1 MHIPFVPEDYFWI
14 FDLQIKYGKDLCSEV
29 LAKKKK
35 KSFFLN
41 NFSIHEKE
49 ELIIAIMVISYSR
62 VLYSS

>member
-1 MHIPFVPEDYFWI
+1 MFRGI
-14 FDLQIKYGKDLCSEV
+14 S
-29 LAKKKK
+29 KKKEK
-35 KSFFLN
+35 KFGN